1 MDIPETFLHVAAVF
15 FDVVFVLF
23 VAYVVFVLG
32 IRVYWN
38 FKSKR
43 MKGRDVPLLE
53 GEFSKLKRGKGVIYF
68 YAPNCRPCK
77 MVDPIVKKLSK
88 EFKKVHFLRM
98 NVMETPEVARKFGV
112 LATPSIVITE
122 NGKIKEVL
130 LGPVTEGVLRSKL

>member
-88 EFKKVHFLRM
+88 EFKKVHFLRV